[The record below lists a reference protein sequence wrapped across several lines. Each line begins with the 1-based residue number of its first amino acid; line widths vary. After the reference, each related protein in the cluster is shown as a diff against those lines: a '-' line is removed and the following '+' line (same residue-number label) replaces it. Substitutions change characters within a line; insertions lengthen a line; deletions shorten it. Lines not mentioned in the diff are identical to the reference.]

1 MTESAT
7 TTTMPISDDELLFF
21 YWRDGL
27 SETRSREIAK
37 ALQHDQALQQRL
49 ASLSAD
55 LSALQAPP
63 DAAADDLF
71 SARLLRQIDQQ
82 SAALKLSPASVARNR
97 LRRYGPWAAA
107 AAVVLSVVIWRA
119 PNGIDPPPTEPPATI
134 AAMAS
139 KPGAALNRR
148 VAVGL
153 EQASL
158 QLAGFDQL
166 DEAARQQL
174 LDDWRNQNEL
184 FAAAAERNG
193 DAQLARTLRAFGPLL
208 DALDQDGAGNRDA
221 ALSQLEFEYTIM
233 HTKLLRDPSKEST
246 SGI

>member
-1 MTESAT
+1 MTESAP

-27 SETRSREIAK
+27 SETRNREIAK
-37 ALQHDQALQQRL
+37 ALQLDPTLQQRL

-55 LSALQAPP
+55 LSALQAPL
-63 DAAADDLF
+63 DSAADDVF
-71 SARLLRQIDQQ
+71 SARLLRQLDQQ
-82 SAALKLSPASVARNR
+82 TAVLKSSPALVARNR

-119 PNGIDPPPTEPPATI
+119 PNRVDSPSTEPPNTI
-134 AAMAS
+134 AATAS
-139 KPGAALNRR
+139 EPGAALNRR

-166 DEAARQQL
+166 DETARQQL
-174 LDDWRNQNEL
+174 LNDWRNQNEL
-184 FAAAAERNG
+184 FAAAAERSG

-208 DALDQDGAGNRDA
+208 DALDHDGAGNRDA